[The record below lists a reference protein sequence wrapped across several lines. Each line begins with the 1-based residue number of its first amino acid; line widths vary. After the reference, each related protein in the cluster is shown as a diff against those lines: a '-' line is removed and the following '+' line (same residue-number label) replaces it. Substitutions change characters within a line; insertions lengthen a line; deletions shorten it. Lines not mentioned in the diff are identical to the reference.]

1 MVKHKQTPMY
11 WQDGSYASK
20 TGHKIERDLDPWVRE
35 QYAKHHSQKSGA
47 FSVAEVI
54 QSKKTKAHRHEPLN
68 KSI

>member
-47 FSVAEVI
+47 FSVEEI
-54 QSKKTKAHRHEPLN
+54 TEGKHKN
-68 KSI
+68 GKSRIH